1 MLPRDG
7 RPDIH
12 RPVGRA
18 SGSGT
23 GRVGWTYHR
32 GQRRG
37 RAAFKK
43 LARGQ
48 GPLRVAV
55 SSLAELTI
63 DAVRPASTAGE
74 VASTISRAQ
83 RQTANIKVLSYVP
96 EPKDL
101 TFLDGGWAVGWS
113 QWTASVMAS
122 TGAAPTQVRGTVLG
136 VLKKLPDGSWKGFR
150 GMGLLSRD

>member
-1 MLPRDG
+1 MIPPRGKANCQKTTG
-7 RPDIH
+7 RPDAEDCLGMIEEPSD
-12 RPVGRA
+12 RSKDG
-18 SGSGT
+18 GGGT
-23 GRVGWTYHR
+23 R
-32 GQRRG
+32 
-37 RAAFKK
+37 
-43 LARGQ
+43 L
-48 GPLRVAV
+48 
-55 SSLAELTI
+55 
-63 DAVRPASTAGE
+63 GE
-74 VASTISRAQ
+74 E

-136 VLKKLPDGSWKGFR
+136 VLKKLPDGSWKRFR